1 MRVKAAINGGTVHP
15 SVPLTPDQLAE
26 DVLAVAVAGAFAVH
40 FHPRDGEGRE
50 TLAAHHVDAALRAIR
65 ARRPPI
71 PIGVTTGAWISGRR
85 LEQIRWWSELPD
97 FASVNFD
104 EEQAEEVAEELLS
117 RGVGIEA
124 GLCTPA
130 AAERYLRFG
139 RCMRVLLEPQE
150 RDVATAAANVERM
163 ESVLA
168 GDTAP
173 RVLHGTGVT
182 AWPMLHLARSRGY
195 DGRIGFEDTLLLE
208 DGAVASSNAG
218 LVRAALAI

>member
-15 SVPLTPDQLAE
+15 AVPLTPDQLAA
-26 DVLAVAVAGAFAVH
+26 DVVAVAEAGAFAVH
-40 FHPRDGEGRE
+40 FHPRDDEGRE
-50 TLAAHHVDAALRAIR
+50 TLAAQHVDAAVRAIR

-71 PIGVTTGAWISGRR
+71 PFGVTTGAWISGRR

-104 EEQAEEVAEELLS
+104 EDQAEEVAEELLS

-150 RDVATAAANVERM
+150 CDMTAVVANVERI
-163 ESVLA
+163 ERVLA
-168 GDTAP
+168 NDTAP
-173 RVLHGTGVT
+173 RVLHGTAETV
-182 AWPMLHLARSRGY
+182 WPLLRLARTRGY
-195 DGRIGFEDTLLLE
+195 DGRIGFEDTLLLD
-208 DGAVASSNAG
+208 DGSAASSNAE
-218 LVRAALAI
+218 LLRAALSL